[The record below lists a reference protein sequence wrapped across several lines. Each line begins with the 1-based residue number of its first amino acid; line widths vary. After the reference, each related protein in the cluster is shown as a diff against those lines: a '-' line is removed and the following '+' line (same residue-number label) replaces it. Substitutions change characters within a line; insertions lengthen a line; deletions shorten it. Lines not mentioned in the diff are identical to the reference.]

1 MSESS
6 EQTNALY
13 KSRVNL
19 VSLLG
24 AQGYNV
30 NDYKNPSINDVHI
43 MAQNKQL
50 DFMVSND
57 ESGVK
62 TLVVYHLAKTLR
74 PVVLQELVTEY
85 YEVTKQLSANDS
97 LIIVARLEP
106 NDTLTRAMQSLWERN
121 GYYVNIFNVAR
132 LQFNILEHTYVPKH
146 EVLSEELKNEVIKK
160 YNIINDNIPSI
171 SRFDPVAQAIALR
184 PGQYCEITRPS
195 RTAIQAKSYR
205 VCL

>member
-6 EQTNALY
+6 EQINALY

-30 NDYKNPSINDVHI
+30 SDYKNPSINDVHI

-50 DFMVSND
+50 DFMVSN
-57 ESGVK
+57 EETGAK

-74 PVVLQELVTEY
+74 PVVLNELVSEY
-85 YEVTKQLSANDS
+85 YEVTKQLSATDS
-97 LIIVARLEP
+97 LVIVARLEP
-106 NDTLTRAMQSLWERN
+106 NDTLTRTIQSLWERN
-121 GYYVNIFNVAR
+121 GYYINIFNVAR

-146 EVLSEELKNEVIKK
+146 EVLSEEAKNEVIKK
-160 YNIINDNIPSI
+160 YNIISNNIPSI

>member
-6 EQTNALY
+6 EQINALY

-30 NDYKNPSINDVHI
+30 TDYKNPSINDVHI

-50 DFMVSND
+50 DFMVSN
-57 ESGVK
+57 EETGAK

-74 PVVLQELVTEY
+74 PVVLNELVSEY
-85 YEVTKQLSANDS
+85 YEVTKQLSATDS
-97 LIIVARLEP
+97 LVIVARLEP
-106 NDTLTRAMQSLWERN
+106 NDTLTRTIQSLWERN
-121 GYYVNIFNVAR
+121 GYYINIFNVAR

-146 EVLSEELKNEVIKK
+146 EVLSEEAKNEVIKK
-160 YNIINDNIPSI
+160 YNIISNNIPSI